1 VIKDNDRNKFEIW
14 KDLDSSLTITG
25 LEEAMDL
32 VRKEILKWV
41 HCDLML
47 EE

>member
-14 KDLDSSLTITG
+14 KHLDSSLIITG

-32 VRKEILKWV
+32 VRNEMLDMV